1 MKEKF
6 FALLLSVI
14 LGVVGYVFVS
24 AAAKHTEADNV
35 ELQRFHMEYNAVH
48 R

>member
-6 FALLLSVI
+6 FALVLAIIV
-14 LGVVGYVFVS
+14 GVVGYVFVS

-35 ELQRFHMEYNAVH
+35 ELQRFHMEFNAVH
-48 R
+48 H